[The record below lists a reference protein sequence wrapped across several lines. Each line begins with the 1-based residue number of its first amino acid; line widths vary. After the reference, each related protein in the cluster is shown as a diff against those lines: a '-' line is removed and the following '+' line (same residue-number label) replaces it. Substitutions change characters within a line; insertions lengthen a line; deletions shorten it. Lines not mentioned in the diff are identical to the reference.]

1 MQRIEAIDEYNRAQ
15 RLGMRDYREKTAAG
29 KYPYLPALDELLEKT
44 DTESQI
50 PLGTIEIPLD
60 YVVGTKTTGRTM
72 AFASNFMPLL
82 PEDTE
87 FASKWLSLCMA
98 HMEEGIHDA
107 IKAYEYMGRFYVQE
121 GNKRVS
127 VLKYF
132 GADSIFAT
140 VTRVVPRFNDTP
152 EIREYYEFM
161 EYYPLCGLYRL
172 HFTQEG
178 SFARLQKALGKAPDE
193 KWTADDKAE
202 VVSLM
207 NWITKAYNAHG
218 GDKMRTTPA
227 DVMLL
232 LLRLY
237 KLDEL
242 KTYSPAQFAAAID
255 AVWDN
260 VLALERPEP
269 VKLSTQP
276 AAPAKKNSLLDR
288 ILPGIHSEPSHLK
301 VAFVNERTPETS
313 TWTSQHEFGRTQLD
327 QVFAGKVETVAYH
340 GAEPG
345 KNADE
350 LVEKAIQDG
359 ADMVFTTSPKLVG
372 ASLRAALRHPDVR
385 ILNCS
390 VDMPYA
396 SIRTYYSRV
405 YEAKF
410 ITGAIAAAVAREDR
424 VGYVAANPVYGIPA
438 AVNAY
443 AQGLKTVRPD
453 AKVVLRWA
461 CLPDPA
467 HPLDFSDRPDVEIFY
482 ARDNREPEGTH
493 RDYGLVRRMPDGS
506 LQPLGLP
513 VWRWDTFY
521 IEIIRS
527 IFDGA
532 WDSDAAGARAVNYWW
547 GMRSGAEEIDYS
559 KDLPAGT
566 LQLLDLMEKM
576 LSENN
581 LRIFPED
588 LYAQGHV
595 LHSPEAVVYSPKE
608 LMEMDWLDECVE
620 GALPHYD
627 ELDVKTHVLMAIN
640 GLNTLKGFVK

>member
-288 ILPGIHSEPSHLK
+288 ILPGIRSEPSHLK

-385 ILNCS
+385 IHRFRLPGSSAIS
-390 VDMPYA
+390 VDVRISLPQRNLQMVEH
-396 SIRTYYSRV
+396 RV
-405 YEAKF
+405 
-410 ITGAIAAAVAREDR
+410 
-424 VGYVAANPVYGIPA
+424 
-438 AVNAY
+438 
-443 AQGLKTVRPD
+443 Q
-453 AKVVLRWA
+453 
-461 CLPDPA
+461 
-467 HPLDFSDRPDVEIFY
+467 
-482 ARDNREPEGTH
+482 
-493 RDYGLVRRMPDGS
+493 
-506 LQPLGLP
+506 
-513 VWRWDTFY
+513 
-521 IEIIRS
+521 
-527 IFDGA
+527 
-532 WDSDAAGARAVNYWW
+532 
-547 GMRSGAEEIDYS
+547 
-559 KDLPAGT
+559 
-566 LQLLDLMEKM
+566 
-576 LSENN
+576 
-581 LRIFPED
+581 
-588 LYAQGHV
+588 
-595 LHSPEAVVYSPKE
+595 
-608 LMEMDWLDECVE
+608 
-620 GALPHYD
+620 
-627 ELDVKTHVLMAIN
+627 
-640 GLNTLKGFVK
+640 

>member
-15 RLGMRDYREKTAAG
+15 RSGMRDYREKTAAG

-288 ILPGIHSEPSHLK
+288 ILPGIRSEPSHLK

-438 AVNAY
+438 AVNAF

-461 CLPDPA
+461 CLCDAA
-467 HPLDFSDRPDVEIFY
+467 HPQDFSDRKDIEVFY
-482 ARDNREPEGTH
+482 SQDFREPEGTY
-493 RDYGLVRRMPDGS
+493 RDYGLCRRLPDGV

-513 VWRWDTFY
+513 EWRWDVFFT
-521 IEIIRS
+521 EIVRS
-527 IFDGA
+527 VFAGT
-532 WDSDAAGARAVNYWW
+532 WDSAPGGRAINYWW
-547 GMRSGAEEIDYS
+547 GLKSGAERVEYPTRLND
-559 KDLPAGT
+559 GT
-566 LQLLDLMEKM
+566 MQLLKM
-576 LSENN
+576 AERQLCDGE
-581 LRIFPED
+581 IQVFPTES
-588 LYAQGHV
+588 YSQGHA
-595 LHSPEAVVYSPKE
+595 LHHAASGIYTPKE

-620 GALPHYD
+620 GGLPHYD
-627 ELDVKTHVLMAIN
+627 ELDVKTHTLMSIN
-640 GLNTLKGFVK
+640 GINTLKGFVK

>member
-288 ILPGIHSEPSHLK
+288 ILPGIRSEPSHLK

-461 CLPDPA
+461 CLQEPGK
-467 HPLDFSDRPDVEIFY
+467 PLDFSDCPDIELFY
-482 ARDNREPEGTH
+482 ACSPFEPTGSARE
-493 RDYGLVRRMPDGS
+493 YGLCRRMPDGS
-506 LQPLGLP
+506 IQPVALP
-513 VWRWDTFY
+513 VWKWEVFY
-521 IEIIRS
+521 IGIIRS
-527 IFDGA
+527 IFEGT
-532 WDSDAAGARAVNYWW
+532 WDSGSSGKAINYWW
-547 GMRSGAEEIDYS
+547 GFHSDAERLDYYET
-559 KDLPAGT
+559 LPKGT
-566 LQLLDLMEKM
+566 QQLLDLLEK
-576 LSENN
+576 N
-581 LRIFPED
+581 LAANEFPIFPAGIF
-588 LYAQGHV
+588 AQGHI
-595 LHSPEAVVYSPKE
+595 PKAPTADTYTPKE

-620 GALPHYD
+620 GELPSYDALD
-627 ELDVKTHVLMAIN
+627 AKTRGLLNIN
-640 GLNTLKGFVK
+640 GLDIVKGTPQ